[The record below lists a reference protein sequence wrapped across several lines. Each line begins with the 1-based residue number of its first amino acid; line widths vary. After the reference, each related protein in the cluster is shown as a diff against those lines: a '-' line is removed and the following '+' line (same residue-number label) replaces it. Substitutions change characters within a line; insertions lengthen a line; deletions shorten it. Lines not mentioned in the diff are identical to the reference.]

1 MTDKEKTIR
10 DFLKNIS
17 GKHVYLRTLS
27 TNGEV
32 DTYTDNQI
40 NELIESFLENDS

>member
-17 GKHVYLRTLS
+17 MGHVYLRTLS

-32 DTYTDNQI
+32 TTYTDDQI
-40 NELIESFLENDS
+40 DELIKGFLDNE